1 MALVDVIKSCLDS
14 INQISDHIEGA
25 TLYLDGGCTES
36 FQFLGAFPLLL
47 QLGVRA
53 VCSLE
58 NMSPLD
64 TVVDWKPNFDPVRKI
79 VVITSRLLSDAHRYI
94 LRCLSMHQGV
104 RHCTIFTSISEWIW
118 RYACDK
124 NNLWRQVIKV
134 KYGQEG
140 LDWRPKKANGVVGV
154 GVWKEIWKESD
165 WCWDNMT
172 FRVGKGNMICFWT
185 DVWCSDSSLAQC
197 FPHLFG
203 MAAHQSLTIEEMWDQ
218 NSGQGN
224 WNLHF
229 LRDFNDWEIELVG
242 EFLHILRG
250 FKPSLEE
257 DSVIWRKGRSGQFRV
272 KEAYSLLTKSDVMVV
287 RALWDIVFGL
297 VDVKWVFPGTV
308 KEIAHSAYPDSPLGP
323 DAFHEYESLLVL
335 DYEEL
340 VKKCETK
347 SRQSGDTSL
356 LENLTLEDEGWSQLG
371 PIEESISQIEA
382 RPSPRDL
389 YQDNSV
395 GRMEDVGQK
404 LVVSVHHFPMILC
417 PFSPRVFILP
427 SEGAVAE
434 AYLSTEHEDSLSP
447 GLPPLS
453 TGLPPDGDDIP
464 PGATLTAHFL
474 YHLTTKMDL
483 KMEIFSFGNLSK
495 TVGKILTDMSSLY
508 DVGRR
513 KRSAGE
519 RTTSST
525 QIKGSQTQP
534 KHRYGN
540 LHRRPLDVQIPL
552 GKILCEEDSTRD
564 NFRLLESIEAFLC
577 GWNSGSSDAQIVD
590 LVNLSAKLHSEKSP
604 QSEIELLSGSFVA
617 MENFHGTPYLETIL
631 DRRMKDGTILVKKW
645 LQETLRREKMTLNV
659 KMRPGFATKSDLQ
672 PMIKALTKSQSCL
685 LRNKGI
691 IQLAAATLFTLD
703 ELHSSRWDVFTS
715 AEKILSVSAGDTSQS
730 LAAQIGYILAGENFP
745 TSGSGGPFSWQE
757 EHLLKEAIVDAVLEN
772 PAIAKLKFLDG
783 LTEELEANINK
794 IKSEE
799 AKEDSLD
806 QLKLDDFDDD
816 QWGWITFS
824 KVLHKLSSLK
834 RRNIPLREGALA
846 LDNDFSGDPSTSKGL
861 LYKLLTRVLGKYEV
875 PGLDYHSSTVGRLFK
890 SGFGRFGLGQAK
902 PSLADQN
909 VILVFVIGGING
921 LEVREAQEAL
931 SESGRPDIELI
942 IGGTTLLTPD
952 DMLDLLLGNSSYI

>member
-64 TVVDWKPNFDPVRKI
+64 SVVDWKPNFDPVRKI

-94 LRCLSMHQGV
+94 LRCLSMHRGV
-104 RHCTIFTSISEWIW
+104 RHCTIFTSIS
-118 RYACDK
+118 
-124 NNLWRQVIKV
+124 
-134 KYGQEG
+134 
-140 LDWRPKKANGVVGV
+140 
-154 GVWKEIWKESD
+154 
-165 WCWDNMT
+165 
-172 FRVGKGNMICFWT
+172 
-185 DVWCSDSSLAQC
+185 
-197 FPHLFG
+197 
-203 MAAHQSLTIEEMWDQ
+203 
-218 NSGQGN
+218 
-224 WNLHF
+224 
-229 LRDFNDWEIELVG
+229 
-242 EFLHILRG
+242 
-250 FKPSLEE
+250 
-257 DSVIWRKGRSGQFRV
+257 
-272 KEAYSLLTKSDVMVV
+272 
-287 RALWDIVFGL
+287 
-297 VDVKWVFPGTV
+297 
-308 KEIAHSAYPDSPLGP
+308 EIAHSAYPDSPLGP

-389 YQDNSV
+389 DQDNSV

-474 YHLTTKMDL
+474 YHLATKMDL

-513 KRSAGE
+513 KRSAGLLLIDRTLDLHTPCCHGDSLVDRIFSSLPRRE

-525 QIKGSQTQP
+525 HIKGSQTQP

-564 NFRLLESIEAFLC
+564 NIRLLESIEAFLC

-645 LQETLRREKMTLNV
+645 LQETLRREKMTVNV

-703 ELHSSRWDVFTS
+703 EFHSSRWDVFTS

-730 LAAQIGYILAGENFP
+730 LAAQIGDLINKSVLVGSHEQKNGKMEPSEGLLSFQDALLLTIMGYILAGENFP

-757 EHLLKEAIVDAVLEN
+757 EHMLKEAIVDAVLEN

-806 QLKLDDFDDD
+806 QLKLDEFDDD
-816 QWGWITFS
+816 QWGNWGDEDADDNNNNTNKEHVYGDMQLKLELRDRVDNLF

-846 LDNDFSGDPSTSKGL
+846 VDNDFSGDPSTSKGL
-861 LYKLLTRVLGKYEV
+861 LHKLLTRVLGKYEV

-952 DMLDLLLGNSSYI
+952 DMFDLLLGNSSYI